1 MPTFQD
7 TSGQIIDFDTGKVVG
22 RAEGV
27 PTTTTDPRAGGQAAP
42 DVQTQGADRVSGLLN
57 NLSWGFNSALFSIPD
72 AAQRLVGKGMGMDE
86 KQVFQFT
93 NLFNKGVQAPRNVEE
108 RYARA
113 VGEGVGGT
121 MPFTGIL
128 AYAGSV
134 RPLVSAAA
142 PATGILK
149 GIANDAIKYV
159 QQSPRTAAALDIAFG
174 AGYEG
179 LRQTVKE
186 TVDDSNPYK
195 KLYEELLPA
204 AAFIGLPVAAANLPS
219 VRGAKFF
226 SDKIKGASSG
236 LGEIERET
244 LEGLPGMYKLPII
257 NVLPTMLMKRAES
270 KLAQV
275 FGPISESPEAQ
286 QALKQLEAAL
296 ADPRVANAGF
306 MFDAAE
312 KTMYSPLVQR
322 KAELLQQLGPK
333 ELEITKERINQN
345 QQALDSLFASFSPE
359 ARKPIQEAFSAAQ
372 ADRQQFFESLLKSQ
386 KDLTDAEVM
395 SISERLG
402 PQNIGNLNN
411 ELRGVLMARMEMDAK
426 AREGIL
432 RRMGL
437 RQGFTRDG
445 LPVPTREN
453 GKSLFPSQN
462 MEDAAVSL
470 IAKYT
475 PERPTLRV
483 NVPEP
488 IRFLKNLV
496 EPRLKER
503 ERVERDS
510 LLSLIKQT
518 VDDQISAVYPSA
530 MDSPLPVRSGSMEQD
545 RVLALRGGE
554 TLDPEIRAAIEA
566 RIFAELKMGSVKQ
579 AKKDD
584 NLLTQSV
591 QGFPVRTRD
600 GVFEMKVPGKQELII
615 RLNKQ
620 QLEADAAQM
629 AKAATPIDI
638 NLPEA
643 LDYLQ
648 SSIRFRND
656 SLANY
661 NSAMNRGRTRITDS
675 DRILKT
681 GDQVYKDIEKLI
693 LDHVPR
699 IKQEY
704 EGMKMVLDDYR
715 AGYEQSLPLLMTQ
728 KTRAGEEFLLP
739 NEQLLQTAF
748 KSAEGVRQLQTTL
761 GNTPQ
766 RDDLLSRATTDWLR
780 SKNIV
785 GLDGL
790 VDPKKIRQVLDK
802 NKNIVEALPAN
813 LQMKLQDEVK
823 FADDYVKRMGEIDM
837 RRVNAKDQ
845 ELDSLLAKATR
856 PGADPSQTLQTA
868 LRDPATMQTLVRGIE
883 KDPEMLAALRRSVF
897 DVATA
902 GAQKGGALKS
912 FIDNN
917 EASLKVLFKNTAHLD
932 DLKTLADLQ
941 RRVNAFADITGQ
953 IPAFESTDQAMKR
966 LFGAGIQFLTTTA
979 REAAVGRINPSTGA
993 LAVMLRMAGGLENQI
1008 YQRIFTRALEDAEFA
1023 KRITHVGTPAEA
1035 KKLAAE
1041 LEKIGIPQSS
1051 YVPNVKRITAQT
1063 AAQTAMGDQPEDI
1076 GNLGNLPVVPGTSA
1090 QQMLKK
1096 MPPAPPTRGLNFNP
1110 RLPTAPAVQPG
1121 GGAGN
1126 IPLMYPSMFPNDPI
1140 SGLLQQR
1147 QAQLQAPKQ

>member
-1 MPTFQD
+1 MPTLMNSRGEMVD
-7 TSGQIIDFDTGKVVG
+7 LTTGEVVG
-22 RAEGV
+22 RAEGAPV
-27 PTTTTDPRAGGQAAP
+27 AADPRAGGPAAP
-42 DVQTQGADRVSGLLN
+42 DVQTQGGDRVAGLLN
-57 NLSWGFNSALFSIPD
+57 NLSWGFNSALFAIPD
-72 AAQRLVGKGMGMDE
+72 AAQRLIGKGMGMDE

-93 NLFNKGVQAPRNVEE
+93 NLFNKGAQAPRNIEE

-128 AYAGSV
+128 AYAGAT

-142 PATGILK
+142 PATGLLK
-149 GIANDAIKYV
+149 GIADDAIKYV
-159 QQSPRTAAALDIAFG
+159 QQSPRMAAALDIAFG

-195 KLYEELLPA
+195 KIYEELLPA

-219 VRGAKFF
+219 VRGAKFI
-226 SDKIKGASSG
+226 SDKVKGASSG

-257 NVLPTMLMKRAES
+257 NVLPTMLMKRAEG

-345 QQALDSLFASFSPE
+345 QQALDKLFASFSPE
-359 ARKPIQEAFSAAQ
+359 ARKPIQEAFTAAQ

-402 PQNIGNLNN
+402 PQNIDLLND
-411 ELRGVLMARMEMDAK
+411 ELRGVLMARMEMDSK
-426 AREGIL
+426 ARGDIL

-437 RQGFTRDG
+437 KQAVSPEGLPMPTRDQG
-445 LPVPTREN
+445 V
-453 GKSLFPSQN
+453 SLFPARDI
-462 MEDAAVSL
+462 EEAARAL

-475 PERPTLRV
+475 PDRPSASLQ
-483 NVPEP
+483 VPEP
-488 IRFLKNLV
+488 IR
-496 EPRLKER
+496 
-503 ERVERDS
+503 
-510 LLSLIKQT
+510 LLQRFVK
-518 VDDQISAVYPSA
+518 A
-530 MDSPLPVRSGSMEQD
+530 QD
-545 RVLALRGGE
+545 IA
-554 TLDPEIRAAIEA
+554 RA
-566 RIFAELKMGSVKQ
+566 K
-579 AKKDD
+579 
-584 NLLTQSV
+584 
-591 QGFPVRTRD
+591 
-600 GVFEMKVPGKQELII
+600 
-615 RLNKQ
+615 
-620 QLEADAAQM
+620 LEADTLAQLTSQTIDEQT
-629 AKAATPIDI
+629 AGLKRFADPAVVEQLKASFLTAVQGQPGPNFKKAAGLGEALPPPDAKGNVVIRGLGGPGVSISVNPAQLRADAARVAQANTAIDL

-648 SSIRFRND
+648 SAMRFRNQ
-656 SLANY
+656 SVINY
-661 NSAMNRGRTRITDS
+661 NGAMKRGSSRIQDAQRFI
-675 DRILKT
+675 DT
-681 GDQVYKDIEKLI
+681 GNAIYKDIEGLV
-693 LDHVPR
+693 LNNVPR

-704 EGMKMVLDDYR
+704 DGMKMILDDYS
-715 AGYEQSLPLLMTQ
+715 AAYEKNLPLLLTQ
-728 KTRAGEEFLLP
+728 KTRGGDEFLLP
-739 NEQLLQTAF
+739 NERLLQTAF
-748 KSAEGVRQLQTTL
+748 STGEGVKQLQL
-761 GNTPQ
+761 ALSGSPQ
-766 RDDLLSRATTDWLR
+766 ASALMERGTIDWLR
-780 SKNIV
+780 SKNVI
-785 GLDGL
+785 GADGL

-823 FADDYVKRMGEIDM
+823 LADDFVARLGEIDA
-837 RRVNAKDQ
+837 RRVGAKDQ
-845 ELDSLLAKATR
+845 ELDALLAKATR

-868 LRDPATMQTLVRGIE
+868 LRDPATMSTLVRGIE

-941 RRVNAFADITGQ
+941 RRVNAFADVTGQ
-953 IPAFESTDQAMKR
+953 IPAFESTDQALRR

-1023 KRITHVGTPAEA
+1023 KRITHVATPQDAQ
-1035 KKLAAE
+1035 KLAAE
-1041 LEKIGIPQSS
+1041 LEKIGIPKSS
-1051 YVPNVKRITAQT
+1051 YVPGVARASVQTTAQ
-1063 AAQTAMGDQPEDI
+1063 AAMGDQQEAL
-1076 GNLGNLPVVPGTSA
+1076 GNMPNLPVVPGTSA
-1090 QQMLKK
+1090 QKMLKA
-1096 MPPAPPTRGLNFNP
+1096 MPPAPPTRGTNFNP
-1110 RLPTAPAVQPG
+1110 RLPTAPAAAPG
-1121 GGAGN
+1121 GGAAN
-1126 IPLMYPSMFPNDPI
+1126 VQLMYPAMFPNDPI

-1147 QAQLQAPKQ
+1147 QAQIQAPRQ

>member
-1 MPTFQD
+1 MPTLMN
-7 TSGQIIDFDTGKVVG
+7 SRGEVVDFATGEVVG

-42 DVQTQGADRVSGLLN
+42 DVQTQGGDRVSGLLN

-93 NLFNKGVQAPRNVEE
+93 NLFNKGVQAPRNIEE

-244 LEGLPGMYKLPII
+244 LEGLPGMYRLPII

-333 ELEITKERINQN
+333 ELEITKERINKN
-345 QQALDSLFASFSPE
+345 QQALDTLFASFSPE

-402 PQNIGNLNN
+402 PQDVNLLND
-411 ELRGVLMARMEMDAK
+411 ELRGVLMSRMEMDAK
-426 AREGIL
+426 ARGNIL

-437 RQGFTRDG
+437 KQAVSPEGLPMPTRDQG
-445 LPVPTREN
+445 I
-453 GKSLFPSQN
+453 SLFPAQDI
-462 MEDAAVSL
+462 EGAAKAL

-475 PERPTLRV
+475 PERPSASIQ
-483 NVPEP
+483 VPEP
-488 IRFLKNLV
+488 IRLLQKFVRTQELAREKMEADKLV
-496 EPRLKER
+496 EL
-503 ERVERDS
+503 
-510 LLSLIKQT
+510 T
-518 VDDQISAVYPSA
+518 DQAIA
-530 MDSPLPVRSGSMEQD
+530 DQ
-545 RVLALRGGE
+545 LAGLGK
-554 TLDPEIRAAIEA
+554 TLDPDMLTGLRDAVLSAVRGEKPKTGRKTASLSELLPLPDAKGNISIRAI
-566 RIFAELKMGSVKQ
+566 
-579 AKKDD
+579 
-584 NLLTQSV
+584 
-591 QGFPVRTRD
+591 
-600 GVFEMKVPGKQELII
+600 VPGRNIVI
-615 RLNKQ
+615 NPA
-620 QLEADAAQM
+620 QLKADAARV
-629 AKAATPIDI
+629 AEANTAIDL

-648 SSIRFRND
+648 SAMRFRNQ
-656 SLANY
+656 SVINY
-661 NSAMNRGRTRITDS
+661 NGAMKRGSSRIQDS
-675 DRILKT
+675 QRYIDT
-681 GDQVYKDIEKLI
+681 GNAVYKDIEGLV
-693 LDHVPR
+693 LNNVPR

-704 EGMKMVLDDYR
+704 DGMKMVLEDY
-715 AGYEQSLPLLMTQ
+715 AAAYEKNLPLLLTQ
-728 KTRAGEEFLLP
+728 RTRGGDEFLLP
-739 NEQLLQTAF
+739 NERLLQTAF
-748 KSAEGVRQLQTTL
+748 STADNLKQLQL
-761 GNTPQ
+761 GLSGSPQ
-766 RDDLLSRATTDWLR
+766 ANSLLERGTIDWLR
-780 SKNIV
+780 SKNV
-785 GLDGL
+785 VDANGL

-802 NKNIVEALPAN
+802 NKNIVDALPAN
-813 LQMKLQDEVK
+813 VQMKLQDEVK
-823 FADDYVKRMGEIDM
+823 FADDYVKRMGELDT

-1090 QQMLKK
+1090 QQMWKK

-1147 QAQLQAPKQ
+1147 QAQIQAPRQ

>member
-1 MPTFQD
+1 MPTLMNSRGEMVD
-7 TSGQIIDFDTGKVVG
+7 LTTGEVVG

-27 PTTTTDPRAGGQAAP
+27 PTATTDPRAGGPAAP
-42 DVQTQGADRVSGLLN
+42 DVQTQGGDRVSGLLN
-57 NLSWGFNSALFSIPD
+57 NLSWGFNSALFAIPD
-72 AAQRLVGKGMGMDE
+72 AAQRLIGKGMGMDE

-113 VGEGVGGT
+113 IGEGVGGT

-195 KLYEELLPA
+195 KIYEELLPA

-219 VRGAKFF
+219 VRGFKFM
-226 SDKIKGASSG
+226 SDKIKGVSSG

-257 NVLPTMLMKRAES
+257 NVIPNMLMKRAES

-333 ELEITKERINQN
+333 ELEITKERINKN

-359 ARKPIQEAFSAAQ
+359 ARKPIQEAFTAAQ

-402 PQNIGNLNN
+402 PQNIDLLND
-411 ELRGVLMARMEMDAK
+411 ELRGTLMARMEMDSK
-426 AREGIL
+426 ARGDIL

-437 RQGFTRDG
+437 KQAVSPEGLPMPTRDQ
-445 LPVPTREN
+445 
-453 GKSLFPSQN
+453 GKSLFPARDI
-462 MEDAAVSL
+462 EEAAKEL

-475 PERPTLRV
+475 PERPSASLQ
-483 NVPEP
+483 VPEP
-488 IRFLKNLV
+488 IR
-496 EPRLKER
+496 
-503 ERVERDS
+503 
-510 LLSLIKQT
+510 LLQK
-518 VDDQISAVYPSA
+518 
-530 MDSPLPVRSGSMEQD
+530 
-545 RVLALRGGE
+545 
-554 TLDPEIRAAIEA
+554 
-566 RIFAELKMGSVKQ
+566 F
-579 AKKDD
+579 
-584 NLLTQSV
+584 
-591 QGFPVRTRD
+591 VRT
-600 GVFEMKVPGKQELII
+600 QEIA
-615 RLNKQ
+615 RQK
-620 QLEADAAQM
+620 LEADTLAQLTEQTLNDQLQNLGKLIDPKTLSTISDDLIKAVQGQT
-629 AKAATPIDI
+629 AKAGKKQAGFGELLPPPDAKGNITIRNLGGPGRNITINPTQLRADAARIAEANTAIDL

-648 SSIRFRND
+648 SAMRFRNQ
-656 SLANY
+656 SVINY
-661 NSAMNRGRTRITDS
+661 NGSMKRGSSRIQDAQRHI
-675 DRILKT
+675 DT
-681 GDQVYKDIEKLI
+681 GNAVYKDIEGLV
-693 LDHVPR
+693 LNNVPR

-704 EGMKMVLDDYR
+704 DGMKMVLDDY
-715 AGYEQSLPLLMTQ
+715 AAAYEKNLPLLLTQ
-728 KTRAGEEFLLP
+728 KTRGGDEFLLP
-739 NEQLLQTAF
+739 NERLLQTAF
-748 KSAEGVRQLQTTL
+748 SSADNLRQLQL
-761 GNTPQ
+761 AVSGSPQ
-766 RDDLLSRATTDWLR
+766 AASIMERGTIDWLR
-780 SKNIV
+780 SKNV
-785 GLDGL
+785 VSPEGL

-868 LRDPATMQTLVRGIE
+868 LRDPATMSTLVRGIE

-897 DVATA
+897 DVATG

-941 RRVNAFADITGQ
+941 RRVNAFADVTGQ

-1041 LEKIGIPQSS
+1041 LEKIGIPRSAYLPENITRAAVQT
-1051 YVPNVKRITAQT
+1051 TAQ
-1063 AAQTAMGDQPEDI
+1063 AAMGDQPEDI

-1090 QQMLKK
+1090 QKMLKA
-1096 MPPAPPTRGLNFNP
+1096 MPPAPPTRGTNFNP
-1110 RLPTAPAVQPG
+1110 RLPTAPAAAPG
-1121 GGAGN
+1121 GAPN
-1126 IPLMYPSMFPNDPI
+1126 IQLMYPAMFPNDPI

-1147 QAQLQAPKQ
+1147 QAQVQAPRQ

>member
-1 MPTFQD
+1 MPTLMN
-7 TSGQIIDFDTGKVVG
+7 SRGEMVDFSTGEVVG

-27 PTTTTDPRAGGQAAP
+27 PTTTTDPRAGGPAAP
-42 DVQTQGADRVSGLLN
+42 DVQTQGGDRVSGLLN
-57 NLSWGFNSALFSIPD
+57 NLSWGFNSALFAIPD
-72 AAQRLVGKGMGMDE
+72 AAQRLIGKGMGMDE

-149 GIANDAIKYV
+149 GIANDAVKYV
-159 QQSPRTAAALDIAFG
+159 QQSPRAAAALDIAFG

-195 KLYEELLPA
+195 KIYEELLPA

-219 VRGAKFF
+219 VKGFKFM
-226 SDKIKGASSG
+226 SDKIKGVSSG
-236 LGEIERET
+236 LGEIEKET
-244 LEGLPGMYKLPII
+244 LQGLPGMYKLPII
-257 NVLPTMLMKRAES
+257 NVLPTMLMKRAEG

-333 ELEITKERINQN
+333 ELEITKERINKN
-345 QQALDSLFASFSPE
+345 QQALDSLFSSFSPE
-359 ARKPIQEAFSAAQ
+359 ARKPIQEAFTAAQ

-402 PQNIGNLNN
+402 PQNIDLLND
-411 ELRGVLMARMEMDAK
+411 ELRGTLMARMEMDAK
-426 AREGIL
+426 ARGNIL

-437 RQGFTRDG
+437 KQAVSPEGLPMPTRDQ
-445 LPVPTREN
+445 
-453 GKSLFPSQN
+453 GKSLFPARDI
-462 MEDAAVSL
+462 EEAAKEL

-475 PERPTLRV
+475 PERPSANLQ
-483 NVPEP
+483 VPEP
-488 IRFLKNLV
+488 IR
-496 EPRLKER
+496 
-503 ERVERDS
+503 
-510 LLSLIKQT
+510 LLQK
-518 VDDQISAVYPSA
+518 
-530 MDSPLPVRSGSMEQD
+530 
-545 RVLALRGGE
+545 
-554 TLDPEIRAAIEA
+554 
-566 RIFAELKMGSVKQ
+566 F
-579 AKKDD
+579 
-584 NLLTQSV
+584 
-591 QGFPVRTRD
+591 VRT
-600 GVFEMKVPGKQELII
+600 QEIA
-615 RLNKQ
+615 RQK
-620 QLEADAAQM
+620 LEADTLAQLTEQTLNDQLQNLGKLIDPKTLSTISDDLIKAVQGQT
-629 AKAATPIDI
+629 AKAGKKQAGFGELLPPPDAKGNITIRNLGGPGRNITINPTQLRADAARI
-638 NLPEA
+638 AEANTAVDLNLPEA

-648 SSIRFRND
+648 SAMRFRNQ
-656 SLANY
+656 SVINY
-661 NSAMNRGRTRITDS
+661 NGSMKRGSSRIQDAQRHI
-675 DRILKT
+675 DT
-681 GDQVYKDIEKLI
+681 GNAVYKDIEGLV
-693 LDHVPR
+693 LNNVPR

-704 EGMKMVLDDYR
+704 DGMKMVLEDY
-715 AGYEQSLPLLMTQ
+715 AAAYEKNLPLLLTQ
-728 KTRAGEEFLLP
+728 KTRGGDEFLLP
-739 NEQLLQTAF
+739 NERLLQTAF
-748 KSAEGVRQLQTTL
+748 SSADNLKQLQL
-761 GNTPQ
+761 AVSGSPQ
-766 RDDLLSRATTDWLR
+766 ANSLLERGTIDWLR
-780 SKNIV
+780 SKNV
-785 GLDGL
+785 VDADGL
-790 VDPKKIRQVLDK
+790 IDPKKIRQVLDK

-897 DVATA
+897 DVATG

-917 EASLKVLFKNTAHLD
+917 EASLKILFKNTAHLD

-941 RRVNAFADITGQ
+941 RRVNAFADVTGQ

-1035 KKLAAE
+1035 KKLAGE
-1041 LEKIGIPQSS
+1041 LEKIGIPQSA
-1051 YVPNVKRITAQT
+1051 YVPNIKRMAVQT
-1063 AAQTAMGDQPEDI
+1063 AAQAAMGEQPENI
-1076 GNLGNLPVVPGTSA
+1076 GNLGDLPVVPGTSA
-1090 QQMLKK
+1090 QKMLKA
-1096 MPPAPPTRGLNFNP
+1096 MPPAPPTRGTNFNP
-1110 RLPTAPAVQPG
+1110 RLPTTPPAAPG
-1121 GGAGN
+1121 GGTSN
-1126 IPLMYPSMFPNDPI
+1126 IQLMYPSMFPNDPI

-1147 QAQLQAPKQ
+1147 QAQVQAPRQ

>member
-1 MPTFQD
+1 MPTLMNSRGEMVD
-7 TSGQIIDFDTGKVVG
+7 LTTGEVVG

-42 DVQTQGADRVSGLLN
+42 DVQTQGGDRVAGLLN
-57 NLSWGFNSALFSIPD
+57 NLSWGFNSALFAIPD
-72 AAQRLVGKGMGMDE
+72 AAQRLIGKGMGMDE

-93 NLFNKGVQAPRNVEE
+93 NLFNKGAQAPRNIEE

-128 AYAGSV
+128 AYAGSA

-142 PATGILK
+142 PSTGLLK
-149 GIANDAIKYV
+149 GIADDAVKYV
-159 QQSPRTAAALDIAFG
+159 QQSPRMAAALDIAFG

-195 KLYEELLPA
+195 KVYEELLPA

-219 VRGAKFF
+219 VRGAKFI

-236 LGEIERET
+236 LGEIEKET
-244 LEGLPGMYKLPII
+244 LESLPGMYKLP
-257 NVLPTMLMKRAES
+257 VVKMLPTFLMKRAES

-296 ADPRVANAGF
+296 ADPRVAEAGF
-306 MFDAAE
+306 LFDAAE
-312 KTMYSPLVQR
+312 KTMYGPLVQR

-333 ELEITKERINQN
+333 ELEITKERINKN
-345 QQALDSLFASFSPE
+345 QQALESLFQSFSPE

-402 PQNIGNLNN
+402 PQDISLLND

-426 AREGIL
+426 ARGDIL

-437 RQGFTRDG
+437 KQAVSPEGLPMPTRDQG
-445 LPVPTREN
+445 V
-453 GKSLFPSQN
+453 SLFPARDI
-462 MEDAAVSL
+462 EAAAKEL

-475 PERPTLRV
+475 PERPSASLQ
-483 NVPEP
+483 VPEP
-488 IRFLKNLV
+488 IRLLQRFVKAQEISREKMEADKLV
-496 EPRLKER
+496 EL
-503 ERVERDS
+503 
-510 LLSLIKQT
+510 T
-518 VDDQISAVYPSA
+518 DQAI
-530 MDSPLPVRSGSMEQD
+530 GEQ
-545 RVLALRGGE
+545 LANLGK
-554 TLDPEIRAAIEA
+554 TLDPDMLAGLRDAVLSAVRGEKPKTGRKTASLSELLPPPDAKGNISIRAI
-566 RIFAELKMGSVKQ
+566 
-579 AKKDD
+579 
-584 NLLTQSV
+584 
-591 QGFPVRTRD
+591 
-600 GVFEMKVPGKQELII
+600 VPGNNIVI
-615 RLNKQ
+615 NPA
-620 QLEADAAQM
+620 QLKADAARI
-629 AKAATPIDI
+629 AEANTAIDL

-648 SSIRFRND
+648 SAMRFRNQ
-656 SLANY
+656 SVINY
-661 NSAMNRGRTRITDS
+661 NGSMKRGSSRIQDAQRHI
-675 DRILKT
+675 DT
-681 GDQVYKDIEKLI
+681 GNAVYKDIENLV
-693 LDHVPR
+693 LNNVPR

-704 EGMKMVLDDYR
+704 DGMKMVLEDY
-715 AGYEQSLPLLMTQ
+715 AAAYEKNLPLLLTQ
-728 KTRAGEEFLLP
+728 KTRGGDEFLLP
-739 NEQLLQTAF
+739 NERLLQTAF
-748 KSAEGVRQLQTTL
+748 STADNLKQLQL
-761 GNTPQ
+761 AVSGSPQ
-766 RDDLLSRATTDWLR
+766 ANSLLERGTIDWLR
-780 SKNIV
+780 SKNV
-785 GLDGL
+785 VNADGL

-823 FADDYVKRMGEIDM
+823 LADDYVKRMGEIDT

-845 ELDSLLAKATR
+845 ELDALLAKATR
-856 PGADPSQTLQTA
+856 PGADPAQTLQTA
-868 LRDPATMQTLVRGIE
+868 LRDPATMSTLVRGVE

-897 DVATA
+897 DVATS

-917 EASLKVLFKNTAHLD
+917 EGSLKVLFKNTSHLE

-941 RRVNAFADITGQ
+941 RRVNAFADVTGQ
-953 IPAFESTDQAMKR
+953 IPVFESLDAGLKR
-966 LFGAGIQFLTTTA
+966 VFGSGIQFLTTTA
-979 REAAVGRINPSTGA
+979 REAAVGRINPTTGA
-993 LAVMLRMAGGLENQI
+993 LAVLVRLAGGLENQV

-1023 KRITHVGTPAEA
+1023 KRITHISTPQEA
-1035 KKLAAE
+1035 QKVAAE
-1041 LEKIGIPQSS
+1041 LEKIGIPKSV
-1051 YVPNVKRITAQT
+1051 YVPNIARASVQT
-1063 AAQTAMGDQPEDI
+1063 TAQTAMGDQPEAV
-1076 GNLGNLPVVPGTSA
+1076 GNLPNLPAVPGTSA
-1090 QQMLKK
+1090 QRMLKAL
-1096 MPPAPPTRGLNFNP
+1096 PPAPPTRGTNFNP
-1110 RLPTAPAVQPG
+1110 RLPTAPAAAPASGGSNVQ
-1121 GGAGN
+1121 
-1126 IPLMYPSMFPNDPI
+1126 LMYPSMFPNDPI

-1147 QAQLQAPKQ
+1147 QAQIQGPQR

>member
-1 MPTFQD
+1 MPTLMN
-7 TSGQIIDFDTGKVVG
+7 SRGEMVDFSTGEVVG

-27 PTTTTDPRAGGQAAP
+27 PTTTTEPRAGGQAAP
-42 DVQTQGADRVSGLLN
+42 DVQTQGGDRVAGLLN
-57 NLSWGFNSALFSIPD
+57 NLSWGFNSALFAIPD
-72 AAQRLVGKGMGMDE
+72 AAQRLIGKGMGMDE

-134 RPLVSAAA
+134 KPLVSVAQPGA
-142 PATGILK
+142 GVLK
-149 GIANDAIKYV
+149 GIANDAVKYV
-159 QQSPRTAAALDIAFG
+159 QESPRMAAALDIAFG

-195 KLYEELLPA
+195 KVYEELLPA

-219 VRGAKFF
+219 VRGVKWI
-226 SDKIKGASSG
+226 SDKVKGVSSG
-236 LGEIERET
+236 LGEIEKET
-244 LEGLPGMYKLPII
+244 LSGLPGMYKLPII

-333 ELEITKERINQN
+333 ELEITKERINKN
-345 QQALDSLFASFSPE
+345 QQALDNLFSSFSPE
-359 ARKPIQEAFSAAQ
+359 ARKPIQEAFTAAQ

-402 PQNIGNLNN
+402 PQNIDLLND
-411 ELRGVLMARMEMDAK
+411 ELRGTLMARMEMDSK
-426 AREGIL
+426 ARGDIL
-432 RRMGL
+432 RRMVLKQAVSPEGL
-437 RQGFTRDG
+437 PMPTRDQ
-445 LPVPTREN
+445 
-453 GKSLFPSQN
+453 GKSLFPARDI
-462 MEDAAVSL
+462 EEAAKEL
-470 IAKYT
+470 IAKYS
-475 PERPTLRV
+475 PERPSMNV
-483 NVPEP
+483 QVPEP
-488 IRFLKNLV
+488 IRLLKNFVRTQELA
-496 EPRLKER
+496 R
-503 ERVERDS
+503 EKIEADQLMKLTDQAVNSQLADMGRAGVDPE
-510 LLSLIKQT
+510 LIKTALNSARQLVGAAT
-518 VDDQISAVYPSA
+518 EKAAKGKSGKGMLGISDLAKGMKQLQLNPDGTANVFVTPGTSVQINPAQLKIDA
-530 MDSPLPVRSGSMEQD
+530 
-545 RVLALRGGE
+545 
-554 TLDPEIRAAIEA
+554 A
-566 RIFAELKMGSVKQ
+566 RIAENET
-579 AKKDD
+579 AI
-584 NLLTQSV
+584 NL
-591 QGFPVRTRD
+591 
-600 GVFEMKVPGKQELII
+600 
-615 RLNKQ
+615 
-620 QLEADAAQM
+620 
-629 AKAATPIDI
+629 

-648 SSIRFRND
+648 SAMRFRNQ
-656 SLANY
+656 SVINY
-661 NSAMNRGRTRITDS
+661 NGSMKRGSSRIQDAQRHI
-675 DRILKT
+675 DT
-681 GDQVYKDIEKLI
+681 GNAIYKDIESLV
-693 LDHVPR
+693 LNNVPR

-704 EGMKMVLDDYR
+704 DGMKMVLDDY
-715 AGYEQSLPLLMTQ
+715 AAAYEKNLPLLLTQ
-728 KTRAGEEFLLP
+728 KTRGGDEFLLP
-739 NEQLLQTAF
+739 NERLLQTAF
-748 KSAEGVRQLQTTL
+748 SSADNLKQLQL
-761 GNTPQ
+761 AVSGSPQ
-766 RDDLLSRATTDWLR
+766 AASLMERGTIDWLR
-780 SKNIV
+780 SKNVV
-785 GLDGL
+785 GADGL

-823 FADDYVKRMGEIDM
+823 LADDFVTRLGEIDT

-845 ELDSLLAKATR
+845 ELDGLLAKATR
-856 PGADPSQTLQTA
+856 PGADPAQTLHTA
-868 LRDPATMQTLVRGIE
+868 LRDPATMNTLVRGVE

-917 EASLKVLFKNTAHLD
+917 EASLKVLFKNTSHLD

-941 RRVNAFADITGQ
+941 RRVNAFADVTGQ
-953 IPAFESTDQAMKR
+953 IPAFESTDQQLRR

-993 LAVMLRMAGGLENQI
+993 LAVLLRMAGGLENQI

-1023 KRITHVGTPAEA
+1023 KRITHVGTPQDAQ
-1035 KKLAAE
+1035 KLAAE
-1041 LEKIGIPQSS
+1041 LEKIGIPKSA
-1051 YVPNVKRITAQT
+1051 YLPNMKRITAQT
-1063 AAQTAMGDQPEDI
+1063 AAQTAMGDQPEAV

-1090 QQMLKK
+1090 QKMLKA
-1096 MPPAPPTRGLNFNP
+1096 MPPAPPTRGTNFNP

-1121 GGAGN
+1121 GGVGN

-1147 QAQLQAPKQ
+1147 QAQLQGQQR

>member
-1 MPTFQD
+1 MPTLMN
-7 TSGQIIDFDTGKVVG
+7 SRGEMVDFATGEVVG

-27 PTTTTDPRAGGQAAP
+27 PTATTDPRAGGPAAP
-42 DVQTQGADRVSGLLN
+42 DVQTQGGDRVSGLLN
-57 NLSWGFNSALFSIPD
+57 NLSWGFNSALFAIPD
-72 AAQRLVGKGMGMDE
+72 AAQRLIGKGMGMDE

-93 NLFNKGVQAPRNVEE
+93 NLFNKGAQAPRNVEE

-195 KLYEELLPA
+195 KIYEELLPA

-219 VRGAKFF
+219 VRGFKFM
-226 SDKIKGASSG
+226 SDKIKGVSSG

-257 NVLPTMLMKRAES
+257 NVIPNMLMKRAES

-333 ELEITKERINQN
+333 ELEITKERINKN

-359 ARKPIQEAFSAAQ
+359 ARKPIQEAFTAAQ
-372 ADRQQFFESLLKSQ
+372 ADRQQFFESLLKGQ

-402 PQNIGNLNN
+402 PQDVNLLND
-411 ELRGVLMARMEMDAK
+411 ELRGVLMARMEMDAN
-426 AREGIL
+426 ARGNIL

-437 RQGFTRDG
+437 KQAVSPEG
-445 LPVPTREN
+445 LPMPTREE
-453 GKSLFPSQN
+453 GKSLFPARDI
-462 MEDAAVSL
+462 EEAAKEL
-470 IAKYT
+470 IAKYS
-475 PERPTLRV
+475 PERPSMSV
-483 NVPEP
+483 QVPEP
-488 IRFLKNLV
+488 IRLLQRFVRTQEIARAKIEADQLMKLTDQAVLSDLADMGRTEIDPALIQTAINSARQLVGVAAEKAAKGKSGKGMLGISDLAKSMKQLQLNPDGTANVFVTPGTSVRINPAQLK
-496 EPRLKER
+496 
-503 ERVERDS
+503 
-510 LLSLIKQT
+510 
-518 VDDQISAVYPSA
+518 
-530 MDSPLPVRSGSMEQD
+530 
-545 RVLALRGGE
+545 
-554 TLDPEIRAAIEA
+554 IRAALI
-566 RIFAELKMGSVKQ
+566 AENET
-579 AKKDD
+579 A
-584 NLLTQSV
+584 
-591 QGFPVRTRD
+591 
-600 GVFEMKVPGKQELII
+600 
-615 RLNKQ
+615 
-620 QLEADAAQM
+620 
-629 AKAATPIDI
+629 IDL

-648 SSIRFRND
+648 SAMRFRNQ
-656 SLANY
+656 SVINY
-661 NSAMNRGRTRITDS
+661 NGSMKRGSSRIQDAQRHI
-675 DRILKT
+675 DT
-681 GDQVYKDIEKLI
+681 GNAIYKDVEKLV
-693 LDHVPR
+693 LDNVPR

-704 EGMKMVLDDYR
+704 DGMKMVLEDY
-715 AGYEQSLPLLMTQ
+715 AAAYEKNLPLLLTQ
-728 KTRAGEEFLLP
+728 KTRGGDEFLLP
-739 NEQLLQTAF
+739 NERLLQTAF
-748 KSAEGVRQLQTTL
+748 STADNLKQLQL
-761 GNTPQ
+761 GLSGSPQ
-766 RDDLLSRATTDWLR
+766 ANSLLERGTIDWLR
-780 SKNIV
+780 SKNV
-785 GLDGL
+785 VDANGL

-802 NKNIVEALPAN
+802 NKNIVDALPAN
-813 LQMKLQDEVK
+813 VQMKLQDEVK
-823 FADDYVKRMGEIDM
+823 FADDYVKRMGELDT

-868 LRDPATMQTLVRGIE
+868 LRDPATMSTLVRGIE

-897 DVATA
+897 DVATG

-941 RRVNAFADITGQ
+941 RRVNAFADVTGQ

-1041 LEKIGIPQSS
+1041 LEKIGIPKSAYLPENITRAAVQT
-1051 YVPNVKRITAQT
+1051 TAQ
-1063 AAQTAMGDQPEDI
+1063 AAMGDQPEDV

-1090 QQMLKK
+1090 QKMLKA
-1096 MPPAPPTRGLNFNP
+1096 MPPAPPTRGTNFNP
-1110 RLPTAPAVQPG
+1110 RLPTAPAAAPG
-1121 GGAGN
+1121 GAPN
-1126 IPLMYPSMFPNDPI
+1126 IQLMYPAMFPNDPI

-1147 QAQLQAPKQ
+1147 QAQVQAPRQ

>member
-1 MPTFQD
+1 MPTLMN
-7 TSGQIIDFDTGKVVG
+7 SRGEMVDFATGEVVG

-42 DVQTQGADRVSGLLN
+42 DVQTQGGDRVSGLLN

-93 NLFNKGVQAPRNVEE
+93 NLFNKGVQAPRNIEE

-159 QQSPRTAAALDIAFG
+159 QQSPRAAAALDIAFG

-244 LEGLPGMYKLPII
+244 LEGLPGMYRLPII

-333 ELEITKERINQN
+333 ELEITKERINKN
-345 QQALDSLFASFSPE
+345 QQALDTLFASFSPE

-402 PQNIGNLNN
+402 PQDVNLLND
-411 ELRGVLMARMEMDAK
+411 ELRGVLMSRMEMDAK
-426 AREGIL
+426 ARGNIL

-437 RQGFTRDG
+437 KQAVSPEGLPMPTRDQG
-445 LPVPTREN
+445 I
-453 GKSLFPSQN
+453 SLFPAQDI
-462 MEDAAVSL
+462 EGAAKAL

-475 PERPTLRV
+475 PERPSASIQ
-483 NVPEP
+483 VPEP
-488 IRFLKNLV
+488 IRLLQKFVRTQELAREKMEADKLV
-496 EPRLKER
+496 EL
-503 ERVERDS
+503 
-510 LLSLIKQT
+510 T
-518 VDDQISAVYPSA
+518 DQAIA
-530 MDSPLPVRSGSMEQD
+530 DQ
-545 RVLALRGGE
+545 LAGLGK
-554 TLDPEIRAAIEA
+554 TLDPDMLTGLRDAVLSAVRGEKPKTGRKTASLSELLPLPDAKGNISIRAI
-566 RIFAELKMGSVKQ
+566 
-579 AKKDD
+579 
-584 NLLTQSV
+584 
-591 QGFPVRTRD
+591 
-600 GVFEMKVPGKQELII
+600 VPGRNIVI
-615 RLNKQ
+615 NPA
-620 QLEADAAQM
+620 QLKADAARV
-629 AKAATPIDI
+629 AEANTAIDL

-648 SSIRFRND
+648 SAMRFRNQ
-656 SLANY
+656 SVINY
-661 NSAMNRGRTRITDS
+661 NGAMKRGSSRIQDS
-675 DRILKT
+675 QRYIDT
-681 GDQVYKDIEKLI
+681 GNAVYKDIEGLV
-693 LDHVPR
+693 LNNVPR

-704 EGMKMVLDDYR
+704 DGMKMVLEDY
-715 AGYEQSLPLLMTQ
+715 AAAYEKNLPLLLTQ
-728 KTRAGEEFLLP
+728 RTRGGDEFLLP
-739 NEQLLQTAF
+739 NERLLQTAF
-748 KSAEGVRQLQTTL
+748 STADNLKQLQL
-761 GNTPQ
+761 GLSGSPQ
-766 RDDLLSRATTDWLR
+766 ANSLLERGTIDWLR
-780 SKNIV
+780 SKNV
-785 GLDGL
+785 VDANGL

-802 NKNIVEALPAN
+802 NKNIVDALPAN
-813 LQMKLQDEVK
+813 VQMKLQDEVK
-823 FADDYVKRMGEIDM
+823 FADDYVKRMGELDT

-1090 QQMLKK
+1090 QQMWKK

-1147 QAQLQAPKQ
+1147 QAQMQAPKQ

>member
-1 MPTFQD
+1 MPTLMN
-7 TSGQIIDFDTGKVVG
+7 SRGEMVDFATGEVVG

-27 PTTTTDPRAGGQAAP
+27 PTATTDPRAGGPAAP
-42 DVQTQGADRVSGLLN
+42 DVQTQGGDRVSGLLN
-57 NLSWGFNSALFSIPD
+57 NLSWGFNSALFAIPD
-72 AAQRLVGKGMGMDE
+72 AAQRLIGKGMGMDE

-93 NLFNKGVQAPRNVEE
+93 NLFNKGAQAPRNVEE

-195 KLYEELLPA
+195 KIYEELLPA

-219 VRGAKFF
+219 VRGFKFM
-226 SDKIKGASSG
+226 SDKIKGVSSG

-257 NVLPTMLMKRAES
+257 NVIPNMLMKRAEG

-333 ELEITKERINQN
+333 ELEITKERINKN

-359 ARKPIQEAFSAAQ
+359 ARKPIQEAFTAAQ
-372 ADRQQFFESLLKSQ
+372 ADRQQFFESLLKGQ

-402 PQNIGNLNN
+402 PQNIDLLND
-411 ELRGVLMARMEMDAK
+411 ELRGTLMARMEMDSK
-426 AREGIL
+426 ARGDIL

-437 RQGFTRDG
+437 KQAVSPEGLPMPTRDQ
-445 LPVPTREN
+445 
-453 GKSLFPSQN
+453 GKSLFPARDI
-462 MEDAAVSL
+462 EEAAKEL
-470 IAKYT
+470 IAKYS
-475 PERPTLRV
+475 PERPSMNV
-483 NVPEP
+483 QVPEP
-488 IRFLKNLV
+488 IRLLKNFVRTQELA
-496 EPRLKER
+496 R
-503 ERVERDS
+503 EKIEADQLMKLTDQAVTSQLADMGRAGVDPE
-510 LLSLIKQT
+510 LIKTALNSARQLVGAAT
-518 VDDQISAVYPSA
+518 EKAAKGKSGKGMLGISDLAKGMKQLQLNPDGTANVFVTPGTSVQINPAQLKIDA
-530 MDSPLPVRSGSMEQD
+530 
-545 RVLALRGGE
+545 
-554 TLDPEIRAAIEA
+554 A
-566 RIFAELKMGSVKQ
+566 RIAENET
-579 AKKDD
+579 AI
-584 NLLTQSV
+584 NL
-591 QGFPVRTRD
+591 
-600 GVFEMKVPGKQELII
+600 
-615 RLNKQ
+615 
-620 QLEADAAQM
+620 
-629 AKAATPIDI
+629 

-648 SSIRFRND
+648 SAMRFRNQ
-656 SLANY
+656 SVINY
-661 NSAMNRGRTRITDS
+661 NGSMKRGSSRIQDAQRHI
-675 DRILKT
+675 DT
-681 GDQVYKDIEKLI
+681 GNAIYKDIESLV
-693 LDHVPR
+693 LNNVPR

-704 EGMKMVLDDYR
+704 EGMKMVLDDY
-715 AGYEQSLPLLMTQ
+715 AAAYEKNLPLLLTQ
-728 KTRAGEEFLLP
+728 KTRGGDEFLLP
-739 NEQLLQTAF
+739 NERLLQTAF
-748 KSAEGVRQLQTTL
+748 SSADNLRQLQL
-761 GNTPQ
+761 AVSGSPQ
-766 RDDLLSRATTDWLR
+766 AASIMERGTIDWLR
-780 SKNIV
+780 SKNV
-785 GLDGL
+785 VDANGL

-813 LQMKLQDEVK
+813 VQMKLQDEVK
-823 FADDYVKRMGEIDM
+823 FADDYVKRMGELDT

-868 LRDPATMQTLVRGIE
+868 LRDPATMSTLVRGIE

-897 DVATA
+897 DVATG

-941 RRVNAFADITGQ
+941 RRVNAFADVTGQ

-1041 LEKIGIPQSS
+1041 LEKIGIPKSAYLPENITRAAVQT
-1051 YVPNVKRITAQT
+1051 TAQ
-1063 AAQTAMGDQPEDI
+1063 AAMGDQPEDV

-1090 QQMLKK
+1090 QKMLKA
-1096 MPPAPPTRGLNFNP
+1096 MPPAPPTRGTNFNP
-1110 RLPTAPAVQPG
+1110 RLPTAPAAAPG
-1121 GGAGN
+1121 GAPN
-1126 IPLMYPSMFPNDPI
+1126 IQLMYPAMFPNDPI

-1147 QAQLQAPKQ
+1147 QAQVQAPRQ

>member
-1 MPTFQD
+1 MPTLMNSRGEMVD
-7 TSGQIIDFDTGKVVG
+7 LATGEVVG

-27 PTTTTDPRAGGQAAP
+27 PTTTTDPRAGGPAAP
-42 DVQTQGADRVSGLLN
+42 DVQTQGGDRVNGLLN

-72 AAQRLVGKGMGMDE
+72 AAQRLIGKGMGMDE

-113 VGEGVGGT
+113 IGEGVGGT

-186 TVDDSNPYK
+186 NVDDSNPYK
-195 KLYEELLPA
+195 KIYEELLPA

-226 SDKIKGASSG
+226 SDKVKGVSSG

-333 ELEITKERINQN
+333 ELEITKERINKN
-345 QQALDSLFASFSPE
+345 QQALDSLFSSFSPE
-359 ARKPIQEAFSAAQ
+359 ARRPIQEAFTAAQ
-372 ADRQQFFESLLKSQ
+372 ADRQQFFESLLKNQ

-402 PQNIGNLNN
+402 PQNIDLLND
-411 ELRGVLMARMEMDAK
+411 ELRGTLMARMEMDAK
-426 AREGIL
+426 ARGNIL

-437 RQGFTRDG
+437 KQAVSPEGLPMPTRDKG
-445 LPVPTREN
+445 I
-453 GKSLFPSQN
+453 SLFPSQDI
-462 MEDAAVSL
+462 ESAAKEL
-470 IAKYT
+470 IAKYS
-475 PERPTLRV
+475 PERPSMSV
-483 NVPEP
+483 QVPEP
-488 IRFLKNLV
+488 IRLLKNFVRTQELAREKMEADKLV
-496 EPRLKER
+496 EL
-503 ERVERDS
+503 
-510 LLSLIKQT
+510 T
-518 VDDQISAVYPSA
+518 DQAIT
-530 MDSPLPVRSGSMEQD
+530 EQ
-545 RVLALRGGE
+545 LTGLGK
-554 TLDPEIRAAIEA
+554 TLDPDMLTGLRDAVLSAVRGEKPKTGRKTASLSELLPLPDAKGNISIRAI
-566 RIFAELKMGSVKQ
+566 
-579 AKKDD
+579 
-584 NLLTQSV
+584 
-591 QGFPVRTRD
+591 
-600 GVFEMKVPGKQELII
+600 VPGRNIVI
-615 RLNKQ
+615 NPA
-620 QLEADAAQM
+620 QLKADAAKI
-629 AKAATPIDI
+629 AEVNTAIDL

-648 SSIRFRND
+648 SAMRFRNQ
-656 SLANY
+656 SVINY
-661 NSAMNRGRTRITDS
+661 NGSMKRGSSRIQDAQRHI
-675 DRILKT
+675 DT
-681 GDQVYKDIEKLI
+681 GNAIYKDIEGLI
-693 LDHVPR
+693 LNNVPR

-704 EGMKMVLDDYR
+704 DGMKMVLDDY
-715 AGYEQSLPLLMTQ
+715 AAAYEKNLPLLLTQ
-728 KTRAGEEFLLP
+728 KTRGGDEFLLP
-739 NEQLLQTAF
+739 NERLLQTAF
-748 KSAEGVRQLQTTL
+748 SSADNLRQLQL
-761 GNTPQ
+761 AVSGSPQ
-766 RDDLLSRATTDWLR
+766 AASIMERGAIDWLR
-780 SKNIV
+780 SKNV
-785 GLDGL
+785 VTADGL

-813 LQMKLQDEVK
+813 VQMKLQDEVK
-823 FADDYVKRMGEIDM
+823 FADDYVKRMGELDM

-868 LRDPATMQTLVRGIE
+868 LRDPATMSTLVRGIE

-941 RRVNAFADITGQ
+941 RRVNAFADVTGQ

-1035 KKLAAE
+1035 KKLAGE

-1051 YVPNVKRITAQT
+1051 YVPNVKRIAVQT
-1063 AAQTAMGDQPEDI
+1063 AAQTAMGEQPEDI

-1090 QQMLKK
+1090 QKMLKA
-1096 MPPAPPTRGLNFNP
+1096 MPPAPPTRGTNFNP
-1110 RLPTAPAVQPG
+1110 RLPTTPPAAPG
-1121 GGAGN
+1121 GGTSN
-1126 IPLMYPSMFPNDPI
+1126 IQLMYPSMFPNDPI

-1147 QAQLQAPKQ
+1147 QAQMQAPRQ

>member
-1 MPTFQD
+1 MPTLMN
-7 TSGQIIDFDTGKVVG
+7 SRGEMVDFATGEVVG

-27 PTTTTDPRAGGQAAP
+27 PTTTADPRAGGPTAP
-42 DVQTQGADRVSGLLN
+42 NIQTQGGDRVTGLVN
-57 NLSWGFNSALFSIPD
+57 NLSWGFNSALFAIPD
-72 AAQRLVGKGMGMDE
+72 AAQRLIGKGMGMDE
-86 KQVFQFT
+86 KDVFQFT
-93 NLFNKGVQAPRNVEE
+93 RLFNKGVQAPRNVEE

-195 KLYEELLPA
+195 KIYEELLPA

-219 VRGAKFF
+219 VRGVKFL
-226 SDKIKGASSG
+226 SDKVKGASSG

-257 NVLPTMLMKRAES
+257 NVVPTLLMKRAES

-333 ELEITKERINQN
+333 ELEITKERINKN

-359 ARKPIQEAFSAAQ
+359 ARKPIQEAFTAAQ

-402 PQNIGNLNN
+402 PQNIDLLND
-411 ELRGVLMARMEMDAK
+411 ELRGTLMARMEMDSK
-426 AREGIL
+426 ARGNIL

-437 RQGFTRDG
+437 KQAVSPEG
-445 LPVPTREN
+445 LPMPTREE
-453 GKSLFPSQN
+453 GKSLFPARN
-462 MEDAAVSL
+462 IEEAAREL
-470 IAKYT
+470 IAKYS
-475 PERPTLRV
+475 PERPSINV
-483 NVPEP
+483 QVPEP
-488 IRFLKNLV
+488 IRLLKNFV
-496 EPRLKER
+496 RTQEIER
-503 ERVERDS
+503 AKIEAGMLTQLTDQAVTSQLAEMGRSGIDPE
-510 LLSLIKQT
+510 LIKT
-518 VDDQISAVYPSA
+518 AVNSARQLVGAATEKLAKGKSGKGMLGFSDLTKGMKQLQLNA
-530 MDSPLPVRSGSMEQD
+530 DGTANVFVSPG
-545 RVLALRGGE
+545 
-554 TLDPEIRAAIEA
+554 I
-566 RIFAELKMGSVKQ
+566 SVKVNP
-579 AKKDD
+579 A
-584 NLLTQSV
+584 
-591 QGFPVRTRD
+591 
-600 GVFEMKVPGKQELII
+600 
-615 RLNKQ
+615 
-620 QLEADAAQM
+620 QLKADAARI
-629 AKAATPIDI
+629 AEADTAIDL

-648 SSIRFRND
+648 SAMRFRNQ
-656 SLANY
+656 SVINY
-661 NSAMNRGRTRITDS
+661 NGSMKRGSSRIQDAQRYI
-675 DRILKT
+675 DT
-681 GDQVYKDIEKLI
+681 GNAVYKDIEGLV
-693 LDHVPR
+693 LNNVPR

-704 EGMKMVLDDYR
+704 DGMKMVLDDY
-715 AGYEQSLPLLMTQ
+715 AAAYEKNLPLLLTQ
-728 KTRAGEEFLLP
+728 KTRGGDEFLLP
-739 NEQLLQTAF
+739 NERLLQTAF
-748 KSAEGVRQLQTTL
+748 SSADNLRQLQL
-761 GNTPQ
+761 AVSGSPQ
-766 RDDLLSRATTDWLR
+766 AASIMERGAIDWLR
-780 SKNIV
+780 SKNV
-785 GLDGL
+785 VTADGL

-823 FADDYVKRMGEIDM
+823 FADDYVKRMGELDT

-897 DVATA
+897 DVATG

-917 EASLKVLFKNTAHLD
+917 EGALKILFKNTAHLD

-941 RRVNAFADITGQ
+941 RRVNAFADVTGQ
-953 IPAFESTDQAMKR
+953 IPIFETSDQQLKR
-966 LFGAGIQFLTTTA
+966 LFGAGVQFLTTTA
-979 REAAVGRINPSTGA
+979 REAAVGRIAPSTGA
-993 LAVMLRMAGGLENQI
+993 LAIMLRMAGGLENQI

-1023 KRITHVGTPAEA
+1023 KRITHVSTPAEA
-1035 KKLAAE
+1035 QKLAAS
-1041 LEKIGIPQSS
+1041 LEQIGIPKSA
-1051 YVPNVKRITAQT
+1051 YVPNLKRMAAQEIS
-1063 AAQTAMGDQPEDI
+1063 QTAMGEQPEDI

-1090 QQMLKK
+1090 QKMLKA
-1096 MPPAPPTRGLNFNP
+1096 MPPAPPTRGTNFNP
-1110 RLPTAPAVQPG
+1110 RLPTAPAAQPG
-1121 GGAGN
+1121 AGASN

-1147 QAQLQAPKQ
+1147 QAQIQAPRQ

>member
-1 MPTFQD
+1 MPTLMNSRGEMVD
-7 TSGQIIDFDTGKVVG
+7 LTTGEVVG

-42 DVQTQGADRVSGLLN
+42 DVQTQGGDRVSGLLN
-57 NLSWGFNSALFSIPD
+57 NLSWGFNSALFAIPD
-72 AAQRLVGKGMGMDE
+72 AAQRLIGKGMGMDE

-195 KLYEELLPA
+195 KIYEELLPA

-219 VRGAKFF
+219 VRGVKFI
-226 SDKIKGASSG
+226 SDKVKGVSSG

-257 NVLPTMLMKRAES
+257 KVIPNMLMKRAES

-333 ELEITKERINQN
+333 ELEITKERINKN

-359 ARKPIQEAFSAAQ
+359 ARKPIQEAFTAAQ

-402 PQNIGNLNN
+402 PQDIGNLND
-411 ELRGVLMARMEMDAK
+411 ELRGVLMARMEMDSK
-426 AREGIL
+426 ARGNIL

-437 RQGFTRDG
+437 KQAVSPEGLPMPTRDQ
-445 LPVPTREN
+445 
-453 GKSLFPSQN
+453 GKSLFPARDI
-462 MEDAAVSL
+462 EEAAKEL

-475 PERPTLRV
+475 PERPSMNV
-483 NVPEP
+483 QVPEP
-488 IRFLKNLV
+488 IRLLKNFV
-496 EPRLKER
+496 RTQEIER
-503 ERVERDS
+503 AKIEAEQLMKLTDQAVNSQLADMGRAGVDPE
-510 LLSLIKQT
+510 LIKTALNSARQLVGAAT
-518 VDDQISAVYPSA
+518 EKVAKGKSGKGMLGISDLAKGMKQLQLNPDGTANVFVTPGTSVQINPAQLKIDA
-530 MDSPLPVRSGSMEQD
+530 
-545 RVLALRGGE
+545 
-554 TLDPEIRAAIEA
+554 A
-566 RIFAELKMGSVKQ
+566 RIAEDQ
-579 AKKDD
+579 TAI
-584 NLLTQSV
+584 NL
-591 QGFPVRTRD
+591 
-600 GVFEMKVPGKQELII
+600 
-615 RLNKQ
+615 
-620 QLEADAAQM
+620 
-629 AKAATPIDI
+629 

-648 SSIRFRND
+648 SAMRFRNQ
-656 SLANY
+656 SVINY
-661 NSAMNRGRTRITDS
+661 NGSMKRGNSRIQDAQRHI
-675 DRILKT
+675 DT
-681 GDQVYKDIEKLI
+681 GNAIYKDIEKLV
-693 LDHVPR
+693 LDNVPR

-704 EGMKMVLDDYR
+704 DGMKMVLDDY
-715 AGYEQSLPLLMTQ
+715 AAAYEKNLPLLLTQ
-728 KTRAGEEFLLP
+728 KTRGGDEFLLP
-739 NEQLLQTAF
+739 NERLLQTAF
-748 KSAEGVRQLQTTL
+748 STADNLKQLQL
-761 GNTPQ
+761 AVSGSPQ
-766 RDDLLSRATTDWLR
+766 ANSLLERGTIDWLR
-780 SKNIV
+780 SKNVV

-802 NKNIVEALPAN
+802 NKNIVSALPAS

-868 LRDPATMQTLVRGIE
+868 LRDPATMSTLVRGIE

-897 DVATA
+897 DVATG

-917 EASLKVLFKNTAHLD
+917 EASLKILFKNTAHLD

-941 RRVNAFADITGQ
+941 RRVNAFADVTGQ

-1035 KKLAAE
+1035 KKLAGE
-1041 LEKIGIPQSS
+1041 LEKIGIPRSAYLPENITRAAVQT
-1051 YVPNVKRITAQT
+1051 TAQ
-1063 AAQTAMGDQPEDI
+1063 AAMGDQPEDI

-1090 QQMLKK
+1090 QKMLKA
-1096 MPPAPPTRGLNFNP
+1096 MPPAPPTRGTNFNP

-1121 GGAGN
+1121 GGGSN
-1126 IPLMYPSMFPNDPI
+1126 IQLMYPSMFPNDPI

-1147 QAQLQAPKQ
+1147 QAQIQAPRQ

>member
-1 MPTFQD
+1 MPTLMNSRGEMVD
-7 TSGQIIDFDTGKVVG
+7 LATGEVVG

-42 DVQTQGADRVSGLLN
+42 DVQTQGGDRVNGLLN
-57 NLSWGFNSALFSIPD
+57 NLSWGFNSALFAIPD
-72 AAQRLVGKGMGMDE
+72 AAQRLIGKGMGMDE

-93 NLFNKGVQAPRNVEE
+93 SLFNKGAQAPRNMEE

-134 RPLVSAAA
+134 KPLVSAAA
-142 PATGILK
+142 PATGILR
-149 GIANDAIKYV
+149 GIADDAIKYV

-195 KLYEELLPA
+195 KIYEELLPA

-219 VRGAKFF
+219 VRGVKFI
-226 SDKIKGASSG
+226 SDKVKGVSSG
-236 LGEIERET
+236 LGEIEKET
-244 LEGLPGMYKLPII
+244 LQGLPGMYRLPVI

-312 KTMYSPLVQR
+312 KTMYAPLVQR

-345 QQALDSLFASFSPE
+345 QQALDKLFSSFSPE

-402 PQNIGNLNN
+402 PQNIDLLND
-411 ELRGVLMARMEMDAK
+411 ELRGTLMARMEMDAK
-426 AREGIL
+426 ARGDIL

-437 RQGFTRDG
+437 KQAVSPEGLPMPTRDQG
-445 LPVPTREN
+445 I
-453 GKSLFPSQN
+453 SLFPARDIES
-462 MEDAAVSL
+462 AAKEL
-470 IAKYT
+470 IAKYS
-475 PERPTLRV
+475 PERPSMNV
-483 NVPEP
+483 QVPEP
-488 IRFLKNLV
+488 IRLLKNFVRTQELAREKMEADKLV
-496 EPRLKER
+496 ELTDQAISEQ
-503 ERVERDS
+503 
-510 LLSLIKQT
+510 LSNLGK
-518 VDDQISAVYPSA
+518 
-530 MDSPLPVRSGSMEQD
+530 
-545 RVLALRGGE
+545 
-554 TLDPEIRAAIEA
+554 TLDPDMLTGLRDAVLSAVRGEKPKTGRKTASLSELLPAPDAKGNISIRAI
-566 RIFAELKMGSVKQ
+566 
-579 AKKDD
+579 
-584 NLLTQSV
+584 
-591 QGFPVRTRD
+591 
-600 GVFEMKVPGKQELII
+600 VPGRNIVI
-615 RLNKQ
+615 NPA
-620 QLEADAAQM
+620 QLKADAARI
-629 AKAATPIDI
+629 AEANTAIDL

-648 SSIRFRND
+648 SAMRFRNQ
-656 SLANY
+656 SVINY
-661 NSAMNRGRTRITDS
+661 NGSMKRGSSRIQDAQRHI
-675 DRILKT
+675 DT
-681 GDQVYKDIEKLI
+681 GNAIYKDIEGLV
-693 LDHVPR
+693 LNNVPR

-704 EGMKMVLDDYR
+704 DGMKMVLEDYS
-715 AGYEQSLPLLMTQ
+715 AAYEKNLPLLLTQ
-728 KTRAGEEFLLP
+728 KTRGGDEFLLP
-739 NEQLLQTAF
+739 NERLLQTAF
-748 KSAEGVRQLQTTL
+748 SSADNLRQLQL
-761 GNTPQ
+761 AVSGSPQ
-766 RDDLLSRATTDWLR
+766 AASIMERGTIDWLR
-780 SKNIV
+780 SKNV
-785 GLDGL
+785 VDADGL

-813 LQMKLQDEVK
+813 VQMKLQDEVK
-823 FADDYVKRMGEIDM
+823 FADDYVKRMGELDM

-845 ELDSLLAKATR
+845 ELDSLLSRATR

-868 LRDPATMQTLVRGIE
+868 LRDPATMQTLVRGVE

-917 EASLKVLFKNTAHLD
+917 ESSLKILFKNTAHLD

-941 RRVNAFADITGQ
+941 RRVNAFADVTGQ

-979 REAAVGRINPSTGA
+979 REAAVGRIAPSTGA

-1051 YVPNVKRITAQT
+1051 YVPNVKRMAVQT
-1063 AAQTAMGDQPEDI
+1063 AAQTAMGEQPENI

-1090 QQMLKK
+1090 QKMLKA
-1096 MPPAPPTRGLNFNP
+1096 MPPAPPTRGTNFNP
-1110 RLPTAPAVQPG
+1110 RLPTTPPAAPGPAG
-1121 GGAGN
+1121 GGVS
-1126 IPLMYPSMFPNDPI
+1126 LMYPTMFPNDPI

-1147 QAQLQAPKQ
+1147 QAQVQAPRQ

>member
-1 MPTFQD
+1 MPTLMN
-7 TSGQIIDFDTGKVVG
+7 SRGEMVDFATGEVVG

-27 PTTTTDPRAGGQAAP
+27 PTTTADPRAGGPNAP
-42 DVQTQGADRVSGLLN
+42 DIQTQGGDRVTGLVN
-57 NLSWGFNSALFSIPD
+57 NLSWGFNSALFAIPD
-72 AAQRLVGKGMGMDE
+72 AAQRLIGKGMGMDE
-86 KQVFQFT
+86 KDVFQFT
-93 NLFNKGVQAPRNVEE
+93 RLFNKGVQAPRNVEE

-195 KLYEELLPA
+195 KIYEELLPA

-219 VRGAKFF
+219 VRGVKFL
-226 SDKIKGASSG
+226 SDKVKGASSG

-257 NVLPTMLMKRAES
+257 NVVPTLLMKRAES

-333 ELEITKERINQN
+333 ELEITKERINKN

-359 ARKPIQEAFSAAQ
+359 ARKPIQEAFTAAQ

-402 PQNIGNLNN
+402 PQNIDLLND
-411 ELRGVLMARMEMDAK
+411 ELRGTLMARMEMDSK
-426 AREGIL
+426 ARGDIL

-437 RQGFTRDG
+437 KQAVSPEG
-445 LPVPTREN
+445 LPMPTREE
-453 GKSLFPSQN
+453 GKSLFPARN
-462 MEDAAVSL
+462 IEEAAREL
-470 IAKYT
+470 IAKYS
-475 PERPTLRV
+475 PERPSINV
-483 NVPEP
+483 QVPEP
-488 IRFLKNLV
+488 IRLLKNFV
-496 EPRLKER
+496 RTQEIER
-503 ERVERDS
+503 AKIEAGMLTQLTDQAVTSQLAEMGRSGIDPE
-510 LLSLIKQT
+510 LIKT
-518 VDDQISAVYPSA
+518 AVNSARQLVGAATEKLAKGKSGKGMLGFSDLTKGMKQLQLNA
-530 MDSPLPVRSGSMEQD
+530 DGTANVFVSPG
-545 RVLALRGGE
+545 
-554 TLDPEIRAAIEA
+554 I
-566 RIFAELKMGSVKQ
+566 SVKVNP
-579 AKKDD
+579 A
-584 NLLTQSV
+584 
-591 QGFPVRTRD
+591 
-600 GVFEMKVPGKQELII
+600 
-615 RLNKQ
+615 
-620 QLEADAAQM
+620 QLKADAARI
-629 AKAATPIDI
+629 AEADTAIDL

-648 SSIRFRND
+648 SAMRFRNQ
-656 SLANY
+656 SVINY
-661 NSAMNRGRTRITDS
+661 NGSMKRGSSRIQDAQRYI
-675 DRILKT
+675 DT
-681 GDQVYKDIEKLI
+681 GNAVYKDIEGLV
-693 LDHVPR
+693 LNNVPR

-704 EGMKMVLDDYR
+704 DGMKMVLDDY
-715 AGYEQSLPLLMTQ
+715 AAAYEKNLPLLLTQ
-728 KTRAGEEFLLP
+728 KTRGGDEFLLP
-739 NEQLLQTAF
+739 NERLLQTAF
-748 KSAEGVRQLQTTL
+748 SSADNLRQLQL
-761 GNTPQ
+761 AVSGSPQ
-766 RDDLLSRATTDWLR
+766 AASIMERGAIDWLR
-780 SKNIV
+780 SKNV
-785 GLDGL
+785 VTADGL

-823 FADDYVKRMGEIDM
+823 FADDYVKRMGELDT

-897 DVATA
+897 DVATS

-917 EASLKVLFKNTAHLD
+917 ESSLKILFKNTAHLD

-941 RRVNAFADITGQ
+941 RRVNAFADVTGQ

-1041 LEKIGIPQSS
+1041 LEKIGIPRSAYLPENTTRAAVQT
-1051 YVPNVKRITAQT
+1051 TAQ
-1063 AAQTAMGDQPEDI
+1063 AAMGEQPEDV

-1090 QQMLKK
+1090 QKMLKA
-1096 MPPAPPTRGLNFNP
+1096 MPPAPPTRGTNFNP
-1110 RLPTAPAVQPG
+1110 RLPTAPAAQPG
-1121 GGAGN
+1121 AGGSN
-1126 IPLMYPSMFPNDPI
+1126 IQLMYPSMFPNDPI

-1147 QAQLQAPKQ
+1147 QAQIQAPRQ

>member
-1 MPTFQD
+1 MPTLMN
-7 TSGQIIDFDTGKVVG
+7 SRGEMVDFSTGEVVG

-27 PTTTTDPRAGGQAAP
+27 PTTTTDPRAGGPAAP
-42 DVQTQGADRVSGLLN
+42 DVQTQGGDRVSGLLN
-57 NLSWGFNSALFSIPD
+57 NLSWGFNSALFAIPD
-72 AAQRLVGKGMGMDE
+72 AAQRLIGKGMGMDE

-195 KLYEELLPA
+195 KIYEELLPA

-219 VRGAKFF
+219 VRGFKFM
-226 SDKIKGASSG
+226 SDKIKGVSSG

-257 NVLPTMLMKRAES
+257 NVIPNMLMKRAES

-333 ELEITKERINQN
+333 ELEITKERINKN

-359 ARKPIQEAFSAAQ
+359 ARKPIQEAFTAAQ

-402 PQNIGNLNN
+402 PQDVNLLND

-426 AREGIL
+426 ARGNIL

-437 RQGFTRDG
+437 KQAVSPEGLPMPTRDQ
-445 LPVPTREN
+445 
-453 GKSLFPSQN
+453 GKSLFPARDI
-462 MEDAAVSL
+462 EEAAKEL

-475 PERPTLRV
+475 PERPSMNV
-483 NVPEP
+483 QVPEP
-488 IRFLKNLV
+488 IRLLKNFV
-496 EPRLKER
+496 RTQEIER
-503 ERVERDS
+503 AKIEAEQLMKLTDQAVNSQLADMGRAGVDPE
-510 LLSLIKQT
+510 LIKTALNSARQLVGAAT
-518 VDDQISAVYPSA
+518 EKVAKGKSGKGMLGISDLAKGMKQLQLNPDGTANVFVTPGTSVQINPAQLKVDA
-530 MDSPLPVRSGSMEQD
+530 
-545 RVLALRGGE
+545 
-554 TLDPEIRAAIEA
+554 A
-566 RIFAELKMGSVKQ
+566 RIAEDQ
-579 AKKDD
+579 TAI
-584 NLLTQSV
+584 NL
-591 QGFPVRTRD
+591 
-600 GVFEMKVPGKQELII
+600 
-615 RLNKQ
+615 
-620 QLEADAAQM
+620 
-629 AKAATPIDI
+629 

-648 SSIRFRND
+648 SAMRFRNQ
-656 SLANY
+656 SVINY
-661 NSAMNRGRTRITDS
+661 NGSMKRGSSRIQDAQRYI
-675 DRILKT
+675 DT
-681 GDQVYKDIEKLI
+681 GNAVYKDIEGLV
-693 LDHVPR
+693 LNNVPR

-704 EGMKMVLDDYR
+704 DGMKMILEDYS
-715 AGYEQSLPLLMTQ
+715 AAYEKNLPLLLTQ
-728 KTRAGEEFLLP
+728 KTRGGDEFLLP
-739 NEQLLQTAF
+739 NERLLQTAF
-748 KSAEGVRQLQTTL
+748 STADNLKQLQL
-761 GNTPQ
+761 AVSGSPQ
-766 RDDLLSRATTDWLR
+766 ANSLLERGTIDWLR
-780 SKNIV
+780 SKNV
-785 GLDGL
+785 VDADGL
-790 VDPKKIRQVLDK
+790 IDPKKIRQVLDK

-897 DVATA
+897 DVATG

-917 EASLKVLFKNTAHLD
+917 EGSLKILFKNTAHLD

-941 RRVNAFADITGQ
+941 RRVNAFADVTGQ

-1035 KKLAAE
+1035 KKLAGE
-1041 LEKIGIPQSS
+1041 LEKIGIPRSAYLPENITRAAVQT
-1051 YVPNVKRITAQT
+1051 TAQ
-1063 AAQTAMGDQPEDI
+1063 AAMGDQPEDI

-1090 QQMLKK
+1090 QKMLKA
-1096 MPPAPPTRGLNFNP
+1096 MPPAPPTRGTNFNP
-1110 RLPTAPAVQPG
+1110 RLPTAPAAAPG
-1121 GGAGN
+1121 GAPN
-1126 IPLMYPSMFPNDPI
+1126 IQLMYPAMFPNDPI

-1147 QAQLQAPKQ
+1147 QAQIQAPRQ

>member
-1 MPTFQD
+1 MPTLMN
-7 TSGQIIDFDTGKVVG
+7 SRGEMVDFATGEVVG

-42 DVQTQGADRVSGLLN
+42 DVQTQGGDRVSGLLN

-159 QQSPRTAAALDIAFG
+159 QQSPRAAAALDIAFG

-333 ELEITKERINQN
+333 ELEITKERINKN
-345 QQALDSLFASFSPE
+345 QQALDTLFASFSPE

-402 PQNIGNLNN
+402 PQDVNLLND
-411 ELRGVLMARMEMDAK
+411 ELRGVLMSRMEMDAK
-426 AREGIL
+426 ARGNIL

-437 RQGFTRDG
+437 KQAVSPEGLPMPTRDQG
-445 LPVPTREN
+445 I
-453 GKSLFPSQN
+453 SLFPAQDI
-462 MEDAAVSL
+462 EGAAKAL

-475 PERPTLRV
+475 PERPSASIQ
-483 NVPEP
+483 VPEP
-488 IRFLKNLV
+488 IRLLQKFVRTQELAREKMEADKLV
-496 EPRLKER
+496 EL
-503 ERVERDS
+503 
-510 LLSLIKQT
+510 T
-518 VDDQISAVYPSA
+518 DQAIA
-530 MDSPLPVRSGSMEQD
+530 DQ
-545 RVLALRGGE
+545 LAGLGK
-554 TLDPEIRAAIEA
+554 TLDPDMLTGLRDAVLSAVRGEKPKTGRKTASLSELLPLPDAKGNISIRAI
-566 RIFAELKMGSVKQ
+566 
-579 AKKDD
+579 
-584 NLLTQSV
+584 
-591 QGFPVRTRD
+591 
-600 GVFEMKVPGKQELII
+600 VPGRNIVI
-615 RLNKQ
+615 NPA
-620 QLEADAAQM
+620 QLKADAARV
-629 AKAATPIDI
+629 AEANTAIDL

-648 SSIRFRND
+648 SAMRFRNQ
-656 SLANY
+656 SVINY
-661 NSAMNRGRTRITDS
+661 NGAMKRGSSRIQDS
-675 DRILKT
+675 QRYIDT
-681 GDQVYKDIEKLI
+681 GNAVYKDIEGLV
-693 LDHVPR
+693 LNNVPR

-704 EGMKMVLDDYR
+704 DGMKMVLEDY
-715 AGYEQSLPLLMTQ
+715 AAAYEKNLPLLLTQ
-728 KTRAGEEFLLP
+728 RTRGGDEFLLP
-739 NEQLLQTAF
+739 NERLLQTAF
-748 KSAEGVRQLQTTL
+748 STADNLKQLQL
-761 GNTPQ
+761 GLSGSPQ
-766 RDDLLSRATTDWLR
+766 ANSLLERGTIDWLR
-780 SKNIV
+780 SKNV
-785 GLDGL
+785 VDANGL

-802 NKNIVEALPAN
+802 NKNIVDALPAN
-813 LQMKLQDEVK
+813 VQMKLQDEVK

-1035 KKLAAE
+1035 KKLAGE

-1063 AAQTAMGDQPEDI
+1063 AAQTAMSDQPEAV
-1076 GNLGNLPVVPGTSA
+1076 GNLGDLPVVPGTSA

>member
-1 MPTFQD
+1 MPTLMN
-7 TSGQIIDFDTGKVVG
+7 SRGEVVDFATGEVVG

-42 DVQTQGADRVSGLLN
+42 DVQTQGGDRVSGLLN

-93 NLFNKGVQAPRNVEE
+93 NLFNKGVQAPRNIEE

-159 QQSPRTAAALDIAFG
+159 QQSPRAAAALDIAFG

-244 LEGLPGMYKLPII
+244 LEGLPGMYRLPII

-333 ELEITKERINQN
+333 ELEITKERINKN
-345 QQALDSLFASFSPE
+345 QQALDTLFASFSPE

-402 PQNIGNLNN
+402 PQDVNLLND
-411 ELRGVLMARMEMDAK
+411 ELRGVLMSRMEMDAK
-426 AREGIL
+426 ARGNIL

-437 RQGFTRDG
+437 KQAVSPEGLPMPTRDQG
-445 LPVPTREN
+445 I
-453 GKSLFPSQN
+453 SLFPAQDI
-462 MEDAAVSL
+462 EGAAKAL

-475 PERPTLRV
+475 PERPSASIQ
-483 NVPEP
+483 VPEP
-488 IRFLKNLV
+488 IRLLQKFVRTQELAREKMEADKLV
-496 EPRLKER
+496 EL
-503 ERVERDS
+503 
-510 LLSLIKQT
+510 T
-518 VDDQISAVYPSA
+518 DQAIA
-530 MDSPLPVRSGSMEQD
+530 DQ
-545 RVLALRGGE
+545 LAGLGK
-554 TLDPEIRAAIEA
+554 TLDPDMLTGLRDAVLSAVRGEKPKTGRKTASLSELLPLPDAKGNISIRAI
-566 RIFAELKMGSVKQ
+566 
-579 AKKDD
+579 
-584 NLLTQSV
+584 
-591 QGFPVRTRD
+591 
-600 GVFEMKVPGKQELII
+600 VPGRNIVI
-615 RLNKQ
+615 NPA
-620 QLEADAAQM
+620 QLKADAARV
-629 AKAATPIDI
+629 AEANTAIDL

-648 SSIRFRND
+648 SAMRFRNQ
-656 SLANY
+656 SVINY
-661 NSAMNRGRTRITDS
+661 NGAMKRGSSRIQDS
-675 DRILKT
+675 QRYIDT
-681 GDQVYKDIEKLI
+681 GNAVYKDIEGLV
-693 LDHVPR
+693 LNNVPR

-704 EGMKMVLDDYR
+704 DGMKMVLEDY
-715 AGYEQSLPLLMTQ
+715 AAAYEKNLPLLLTQ
-728 KTRAGEEFLLP
+728 RTRGGDEFLLP
-739 NEQLLQTAF
+739 NERLLQTAF
-748 KSAEGVRQLQTTL
+748 STADNLKQLQL
-761 GNTPQ
+761 GLSGSPQ
-766 RDDLLSRATTDWLR
+766 ANSLLERGTIDWLR
-780 SKNIV
+780 SKNV
-785 GLDGL
+785 VDANGL

-802 NKNIVEALPAN
+802 NKNIVDALPAN
-813 LQMKLQDEVK
+813 VQMKLQDEVK
-823 FADDYVKRMGEIDM
+823 FADDYVKRMGELDT

-1147 QAQLQAPKQ
+1147 QAQMQAPKQ

>member
-1 MPTFQD
+1 MPTLMN
-7 TSGQIIDFDTGKVVG
+7 SRGEVVDFATGEVVG

-93 NLFNKGVQAPRNVEE
+93 NLFNKGVQAPRNIEE

-159 QQSPRTAAALDIAFG
+159 QQSPRAAAALDIAFG

-244 LEGLPGMYKLPII
+244 LEGLPGMYRLPII

-333 ELEITKERINQN
+333 ELEITKERINKN
-345 QQALDSLFASFSPE
+345 QQALDTLFASFSPE

-402 PQNIGNLNN
+402 PQDVNLLND
-411 ELRGVLMARMEMDAK
+411 ELRGVLMSRMEMDAK
-426 AREGIL
+426 ARGNIL

-437 RQGFTRDG
+437 KQAVSPEGLPMPTRDQG
-445 LPVPTREN
+445 I
-453 GKSLFPSQN
+453 SLFPAQDI
-462 MEDAAVSL
+462 EGAAKAL

-475 PERPTLRV
+475 PERPSASIQ
-483 NVPEP
+483 VPEP
-488 IRFLKNLV
+488 IRLLQKFVRTQELAREKMEADKLV
-496 EPRLKER
+496 EL
-503 ERVERDS
+503 
-510 LLSLIKQT
+510 T
-518 VDDQISAVYPSA
+518 DQAIA
-530 MDSPLPVRSGSMEQD
+530 DQ
-545 RVLALRGGE
+545 LAGLGK
-554 TLDPEIRAAIEA
+554 TLDPDMLTGLRDAVLSAVRGEKPKTGRKTASLSELLPLPDAKGNISIRAI
-566 RIFAELKMGSVKQ
+566 
-579 AKKDD
+579 
-584 NLLTQSV
+584 
-591 QGFPVRTRD
+591 
-600 GVFEMKVPGKQELII
+600 VPGRNIVI
-615 RLNKQ
+615 NPA
-620 QLEADAAQM
+620 QLKADAARV
-629 AKAATPIDI
+629 AEANTAIDL

-648 SSIRFRND
+648 SAMRFRNQ
-656 SLANY
+656 SVINY
-661 NSAMNRGRTRITDS
+661 NGAMKRGSSRIQDS
-675 DRILKT
+675 QRYIDT
-681 GDQVYKDIEKLI
+681 GNAVYKDIEGLV
-693 LDHVPR
+693 LNNVPR

-704 EGMKMVLDDYR
+704 DGMKMVLEDY
-715 AGYEQSLPLLMTQ
+715 AAAYEKNLPLLLTQ
-728 KTRAGEEFLLP
+728 RTRGGDEFLLP
-739 NEQLLQTAF
+739 NERLLQTAF
-748 KSAEGVRQLQTTL
+748 STADNLKQLQL
-761 GNTPQ
+761 GLSGSPQ
-766 RDDLLSRATTDWLR
+766 ANSLLERGTIDWLR
-780 SKNIV
+780 SKNV
-785 GLDGL
+785 VDANGL

-802 NKNIVEALPAN
+802 NKNIVDALPAN
-813 LQMKLQDEVK
+813 VQMKLQDEVK
-823 FADDYVKRMGEIDM
+823 FADDYVKRMGELDT

-1090 QQMLKK
+1090 QQMWKK

-1147 QAQLQAPKQ
+1147 QAQMQAPKQ

>member
-27 PTTTTDPRAGGQAAP
+27 PTTTTDPRAGGPNAP
-42 DVQTQGADRVSGLLN
+42 NVQTQGSDRVMGLLN
-57 NLSWGFNSALFSIPD
+57 NLSWGFNAGLFAFPD

-93 NLFNKGVQAPRNVEE
+93 NLFNKGVQAPRNAEE
-108 RYARA
+108 RFTRA
-113 VGEGVGGT
+113 IFEGVGGT
-121 MPFTGIL
+121 MPFTGVL

-142 PATGILK
+142 PATGVLK
-149 GIANDAIKYV
+149 GIADDAIKYV
-159 QQSPRTAAALDIAFG
+159 QKSPRMAAALDIAFG

-286 QALKQLEAAL
+286 QALKQLETAL

-333 ELEITKERINQN
+333 ELEITKERINKN
-345 QQALDSLFASFSPE
+345 QQALDTLFASFSPE

-402 PQNIGNLNN
+402 PQDINLLND
-411 ELRGVLMARMEMDAK
+411 ELRGVLMSRMEMDAK
-426 AREGIL
+426 ARGNIL

-437 RQGFTRDG
+437 KQAVSPEGLPMPTRDQG
-445 LPVPTREN
+445 I
-453 GKSLFPSQN
+453 SLFPAQDI
-462 MEDAAVSL
+462 EGAAKAL

-475 PERPTLRV
+475 PERPSASIQ
-483 NVPEP
+483 VPEP
-488 IRFLKNLV
+488 IRLLQKFVRTQELAREKMEADKLV
-496 EPRLKER
+496 EL
-503 ERVERDS
+503 
-510 LLSLIKQT
+510 T
-518 VDDQISAVYPSA
+518 DQAIT
-530 MDSPLPVRSGSMEQD
+530 DQLTG
-545 RVLALRGGE
+545 LGK
-554 TLDPEIRAAIEA
+554 TLDPDMLTGLRDAVLSAVRGEKPKTGRKTASLSELLPLPDAKGNISIRAI
-566 RIFAELKMGSVKQ
+566 
-579 AKKDD
+579 
-584 NLLTQSV
+584 
-591 QGFPVRTRD
+591 
-600 GVFEMKVPGKQELII
+600 VPGRNIVI
-615 RLNKQ
+615 NPA
-620 QLEADAAQM
+620 QLKADAAKI
-629 AKAATPIDI
+629 AEVNTAIDL

-648 SSIRFRND
+648 SAMRFRNQ
-656 SLANY
+656 SVINY
-661 NSAMNRGRTRITDS
+661 NGSMKRGSSRIQDAQRYI
-675 DRILKT
+675 DT
-681 GDQVYKDIEKLI
+681 GNAVYKDIEGLV
-693 LDHVPR
+693 LNNVPR

-704 EGMKMVLDDYR
+704 DGMKMVLEDY
-715 AGYEQSLPLLMTQ
+715 AAAYEKNLPLLLTQ
-728 KTRAGEEFLLP
+728 KTRGGDEFLLP
-739 NEQLLQTAF
+739 NERLLQTAF
-748 KSAEGVRQLQTTL
+748 STADNLKQLQL
-761 GNTPQ
+761 GLSGSPQ
-766 RDDLLSRATTDWLR
+766 ANSLLERGTIDWLR
-780 SKNIV
+780 SKNV
-785 GLDGL
+785 VTADGL

-802 NKNIVEALPAN
+802 NKNIVDALPAN

-823 FADDYVKRMGEIDM
+823 FADDYVKRMGELDT

-845 ELDSLLAKATR
+845 ELDALLAKATR

-868 LRDPATMQTLVRGIE
+868 LRDPATMQTLVRGVE

-912 FIDNN
+912 FLDNN
-917 EASLKVLFKNTAHLD
+917 DASLKVLFKNTAHLD

-979 REAAVGRINPSTGA
+979 REAAVGRIAPSTGA

-1063 AAQTAMGDQPEDI
+1063 AAQTAMGEQPEDI
-1076 GNLGNLPVVPGTSA
+1076 GNLGSLPVVPGTSA
-1090 QQMLKK
+1090 QKMLKA
-1096 MPPAPPTRGLNFNP
+1096 MPPAPPTRGTNFNP

-1121 GGAGN
+1121 GGASN

-1147 QAQLQAPKQ
+1147 QAQIQAPRQ

>member
-1 MPTFQD
+1 MPTLMNSRGEMVD
-7 TSGQIIDFDTGKVVG
+7 LTTGEVVG

-27 PTTTTDPRAGGQAAP
+27 PTATTDPRAGGPAAP
-42 DVQTQGADRVSGLLN
+42 DVQTQGGDRVSGLLN
-57 NLSWGFNSALFSIPD
+57 NLSWGFNSALFAIPD
-72 AAQRLVGKGMGMDE
+72 AAQRLIGKGMGMDE

-113 VGEGVGGT
+113 IGEGVGGT

-195 KLYEELLPA
+195 KVYEELLPA

-219 VRGAKFF
+219 VRGVKWI
-226 SDKIKGASSG
+226 SDKVKGVSSG

-257 NVLPTMLMKRAES
+257 NVIPNMLMKRAES

-333 ELEITKERINQN
+333 ELEITKERINKN

-359 ARKPIQEAFSAAQ
+359 ARKPIQEAFTAAQ

-402 PQNIGNLNN
+402 PQDVNLLND
-411 ELRGVLMARMEMDAK
+411 ELRGVLMSRMEMDAK
-426 AREGIL
+426 ARGDIL

-437 RQGFTRDG
+437 KQAVSPEGLPMPTRDQ
-445 LPVPTREN
+445 
-453 GKSLFPSQN
+453 GKSLFPARDI
-462 MEDAAVSL
+462 EEAAKEL

-475 PERPTLRV
+475 PERPSASLQ
-483 NVPEP
+483 VPEP
-488 IRFLKNLV
+488 IR
-496 EPRLKER
+496 
-503 ERVERDS
+503 
-510 LLSLIKQT
+510 LLQK
-518 VDDQISAVYPSA
+518 
-530 MDSPLPVRSGSMEQD
+530 
-545 RVLALRGGE
+545 
-554 TLDPEIRAAIEA
+554 
-566 RIFAELKMGSVKQ
+566 F
-579 AKKDD
+579 
-584 NLLTQSV
+584 
-591 QGFPVRTRD
+591 VRT
-600 GVFEMKVPGKQELII
+600 QEIA
-615 RLNKQ
+615 RQK
-620 QLEADAAQM
+620 LEADTLAQLTEQTLNDQLQSLGKLIDPKTLSTISDDLIKAVQGQ
-629 AKAATPIDI
+629 AKAGKKQAGFGELLPPPDAKGNITIRNLGGPGRNITINPTQLRADAARIAEANTAIDL

-648 SSIRFRND
+648 SAMRFRNQ
-656 SLANY
+656 SVINY
-661 NSAMNRGRTRITDS
+661 NGSMKRGSSRIQDAQRYI
-675 DRILKT
+675 DT
-681 GDQVYKDIEKLI
+681 GNAVYKDIEGLV
-693 LDHVPR
+693 LNNVPR

-704 EGMKMVLDDYR
+704 DGMKMVLEDY
-715 AGYEQSLPLLMTQ
+715 AAAYEKNLPLLLTQ
-728 KTRAGEEFLLP
+728 KTRGGDEFLLP
-739 NEQLLQTAF
+739 NERLLQTAF
-748 KSAEGVRQLQTTL
+748 STADNLKQLQL
-761 GNTPQ
+761 AVSGSPQ
-766 RDDLLSRATTDWLR
+766 ANSLLERGTIDWLR
-780 SKNIV
+780 SKNV
-785 GLDGL
+785 VDADGL
-790 VDPKKIRQVLDK
+790 IDPKKIRQVLDK

-897 DVATA
+897 DVATG

-941 RRVNAFADITGQ
+941 RRVNAFADVTGQ

-1035 KKLAAE
+1035 KKLAGE
-1041 LEKIGIPQSS
+1041 LEKIGIPRSAYLPENITRAAVQT
-1051 YVPNVKRITAQT
+1051 TAQ
-1063 AAQTAMGDQPEDI
+1063 AAMGDQPEDI

-1090 QQMLKK
+1090 QKMLKA
-1096 MPPAPPTRGLNFNP
+1096 MPPAPPTRGTNFNP
-1110 RLPTAPAVQPG
+1110 RLPTAPAAAPG
-1121 GGAGN
+1121 GAPN
-1126 IPLMYPSMFPNDPI
+1126 IQLMYPAMFPNDPI

-1147 QAQLQAPKQ
+1147 QAQVQAPRQ

>member
-1 MPTFQD
+1 MPTLMN
-7 TSGQIIDFDTGKVVG
+7 SRGEMVDFSTGEVVG
-22 RAEGV
+22 RAEGT
-27 PTTTTDPRAGGQAAP
+27 PTTTTEPRAGGEAAP
-42 DVQTQGADRVSGLLN
+42 DVQTQGGDRVSGLLN
-57 NLSWGFNSALFSIPD
+57 NLSWGFNSALFAIPD
-72 AAQRLVGKGMGMDE
+72 AAQRLIGKGMGMDE

-93 NLFNKGVQAPRNVEE
+93 SLFNKGVQAPRNMEE

-134 RPLVSAAA
+134 KPLVSAAA
-142 PATGILK
+142 PATGILR
-149 GIANDAIKYV
+149 GIADDAIKYV

-195 KLYEELLPA
+195 KIYEELLPA

-219 VRGAKFF
+219 VRGVKFL
-226 SDKIKGASSG
+226 SDKVKGASSG

-257 NVLPTMLMKRAES
+257 NVIPTMLMKRAES

-333 ELEITKERINQN
+333 ELEITKERINKN
-345 QQALDSLFASFSPE
+345 QQALDSLFSSFSPE

-402 PQNIGNLNN
+402 PQNIDLLND
-411 ELRGVLMARMEMDAK
+411 ELRGTLMARMEMDSK
-426 AREGIL
+426 ARGNIL

-437 RQGFTRDG
+437 KQAVSPEGLPMPTRDQG
-445 LPVPTREN
+445 I
-453 GKSLFPSQN
+453 SLFPAQDI
-462 MEDAAVSL
+462 EAAAKEL

-475 PERPTLRV
+475 PERPSASIQ
-483 NVPEP
+483 VPEP
-488 IRFLKNLV
+488 IRLLQKFVRTQEIAREKMEADKLV
-496 EPRLKER
+496 EL
-503 ERVERDS
+503 
-510 LLSLIKQT
+510 T
-518 VDDQISAVYPSA
+518 DQAIT
-530 MDSPLPVRSGSMEQD
+530 EQ
-545 RVLALRGGE
+545 LTGLGK
-554 TLDPEIRAAIEA
+554 TLDPDMLTGLRDAVLSAVRGEKPKTGRKTASLSELLPLPDAKGNISIRAI
-566 RIFAELKMGSVKQ
+566 
-579 AKKDD
+579 
-584 NLLTQSV
+584 
-591 QGFPVRTRD
+591 
-600 GVFEMKVPGKQELII
+600 VPGRNIVI
-615 RLNKQ
+615 NPA
-620 QLEADAAQM
+620 QLKADAARV
-629 AKAATPIDI
+629 AEANTAIDL

-648 SSIRFRND
+648 SAMRFRNQ
-656 SLANY
+656 SVINY
-661 NSAMNRGRTRITDS
+661 NGSMKRGSSRIQDAQRYI
-675 DRILKT
+675 DT
-681 GDQVYKDIEKLI
+681 GNAIYKDIEGLI
-693 LDHVPR
+693 LNNVPR

-704 EGMKMVLDDYR
+704 DGMKMVLDDY
-715 AGYEQSLPLLMTQ
+715 AAAYEKNLPLLLTQ
-728 KTRAGEEFLLP
+728 KTRGGDEFLLP
-739 NEQLLQTAF
+739 NERLLQTAF
-748 KSAEGVRQLQTTL
+748 SSADNLRQLQL
-761 GNTPQ
+761 AVSGSPQ
-766 RDDLLSRATTDWLR
+766 AASIMERGAIDWLR
-780 SKNIV
+780 SKNV
-785 GLDGL
+785 VDANGL

-813 LQMKLQDEVK
+813 VQMKLQDEVK
-823 FADDYVKRMGEIDM
+823 FADDYVKRMGELDT

-856 PGADPSQTLQTA
+856 PGADPAQTLQTA
-868 LRDPATMQTLVRGIE
+868 LRDPATMNTLVRGVE

-897 DVATA
+897 DVATG

-917 EASLKVLFKNTAHLD
+917 EGSLKILFKNTAHLD

-941 RRVNAFADITGQ
+941 RRVNAFADVTGQ
-953 IPAFESTDQAMKR
+953 IPIFETSDQQLKR
-966 LFGAGIQFLTTTA
+966 LFGAGVQFLTTTA
-979 REAAVGRINPSTGA
+979 REAAVGRIAPSTGA

-1035 KKLAAE
+1035 QKLAAS
-1041 LEKIGIPQSS
+1041 LEQIGIPKSA
-1051 YVPNVKRITAQT
+1051 YVPNLKRMAAQEIS
-1063 AAQTAMGDQPEDI
+1063 QTAMGEQPEDV

-1090 QQMLKK
+1090 QKMLKA
-1096 MPPAPPTRGLNFNP
+1096 MPPAPPTRGTNFNP
-1110 RLPTAPAVQPG
+1110 RLPTAPAAQPA
-1121 GGAGN
+1121 GGASN

-1147 QAQLQAPKQ
+1147 QAQIQAPRQ